1 MRHPEDIANVL
12 LPTLRG
18 EFCLV
23 VLGKNGYN
31 GAVLARTE
39 RGLLHGAKR
48 RIFGGDT
55 NVEFGPTRIKIV
67 APCEATIARIAA
79 EHAREAHE
87 RRLRAHR
94 QAVYDY
100 FRAFGVLPRGYVLT
114 RKNARGGFHVSTPDH
129 EDKTAKWVGAGAEL
143 DAYAV
148 PFTPEYD
155 TSPGE
160 PSHAEVATPT
170 HVAFRGW
177 SGGMG
182 EKFKVDTLP
191 HHALASEE
199 PAFYFTIVEQLP
211 TALEATFAA
220 YAEAKAQKAKQREAW
235 EDEAM
240 RRSEEQA
247 AAERAGLV
255 GIFGAPEVAK

>member
-1 MRHPEDIANVL
+1 
-12 LPTLRG
+12 
-18 EFCLV
+18 
-23 VLGKNGYN
+23 
-31 GAVLARTE
+31 
-39 RGLLHGAKR
+39 
-48 RIFGGDT
+48 
-55 NVEFGPTRIKIV
+55 
-67 APCEATIARIAA
+67 
-79 EHAREAHE
+79 
-87 RRLRAHR
+87 
-94 QAVYDY
+94 
-100 FRAFGVLPRGYVLT
+100 
-114 RKNARGGFHVSTPDH
+114 VSTPDH
-129 EDKTAKWVGAGAEL
+129 EYKTAKWVGAGAEL

-160 PSHAEVATPT
+160 PSLAEVATPT

-182 EKFKVDTLP
+182 EKFKVDTVS
-191 HHALASEE
+191 HHVLATEE
-199 PAFYFTIVEQLP
+199 PAFFFTIVEQLP

-220 YAEAKAQKAKQREAW
+220 FAAYTEAMAQKREAW
-235 EDEAM
+235 EAEAR